1 MSNIDIDYDN
11 HKVSLSLGIE
21 FLHLS
26 VLNTI
31 SYDLYAL
38 DINQMIFND
47 KRITFQNLFN
57 LIVAGLKGTD
67 KTISIELE
75 TYSKTMKFK
84 LNVNNDY
91 TTFNHTFELI
101 KQENGNTDLKEI
113 KKSLVLLNKNL
124 LLLSPLN
131 KILERVYKIYN
142 IDKYSNFISCLDKEM
157 NEEVIKGFKI
167 VESNKNFY
175 FEIKSKSLSTEL
187 NKYKG
192 VVVSR
197 CGDLDYRGK
206 SLNLIWQGNGWY
218 TNGNSLLFVNQKMY
232 DLEKDLKTILNYKE
246 INIIYHETDNKWWIT
261 FFNLHYMD

>member
-1 MSNIDIDYDN
+1 MSNIDIDYNN

-75 TYSKTMKFK
+75 TYSKIMKFK

-91 TTFNHTFELI
+91 TTFTHTFELI

-124 LLLSPLN
+124 SPLD
-131 KILERVYKIYN
+131 KIWERASKIYN
-142 IDKYSNFISCLDKEM
+142 IDKYSSIIFCLEREM
-157 NEEVIKGFKI
+157 NEEVIKGFQI
-167 VESNKNFY
+167 DESRRKDY
-175 FEIKSKSLSTEL
+175 FEIKSKLLSTL
-187 NKYKG
+187 LDKYKG
-192 VVVSR
+192 VVVPGGNYPQDGSE
-197 CGDLDYRGK
+197 C
-206 SLNLIWQGNGWY
+206 LNLSWSSSGWY
-218 TNGNSLLFVNQKMY
+218 ATRNTLHFINEKMY
-232 DLEKDLKTILNYKE
+232 ELEKDLKLILNYKK
-246 INIIYHETDNKWWIT
+246 INIIYDAGDNKWWIT
-261 FFNLHYMD
+261 FMYLPYMG

>member
-11 HKVSLSLGIE
+11 HKVSLSLGID
-21 FLHLS
+21 FLHIS
-26 VLNTI
+26 VLNNI

-67 KTISIELE
+67 KTITIELE
-75 TYSKTMKFK
+75 TNSKTMKFK

-91 TTFNHTFELI
+91 ITFMTSFELI

-124 LLLSPLN
+124 SPLD
-131 KILERVYKIYN
+131 KIWERASKIYN
-142 IDKYSNFISCLDKEM
+142 IDKYSSVISCLDREM
-157 NEEVIKGFKI
+157 NEEVIKGFGISEPTRKY
-167 VESNKNFY
+167 Y
-175 FEIKSKSLSTEL
+175 FEIKSKLL
-187 NKYKG
+187 IILLDKHKG
-192 VVVSR
+192 VVITAGHYPVDGS
-197 CGDLDYRGK
+197 C
-206 SLNLIWQGNGWY
+206 SLNLTWNGSPGWY
-218 TNGNSLLFVNQKMY
+218 TAGTAQQFTNQKMF
-232 DLEKDLKTILNYKE
+232 DLEKDLRIILNYKK

-261 FFNLHYMD
+261 FLNLPYMG

>member
-1 MSNIDIDYDN
+1 MSNIDIDYNN
-11 HKVSLSLGIE
+11 HKISLSLGIE

-47 KRITFQNLFN
+47 KRITFQNLYN
-57 LIVAGLKGTD
+57 LIVAGLKGAD

-91 TTFNHTFELI
+91 TTFIHAFELI

-124 LLLSPLN
+124 SPLD
-131 KILERVYKIYN
+131 KIWERASNIFN
-142 IDKYSNFISCLDKEM
+142 IDKYSSVISCLDKEM
-157 NEEVIKGFKI
+157 NEEVIKGFQIDEARRKD
-167 VESNKNFY
+167 Y
-175 FEIKSKSLSTEL
+175 FEIKSKILITL
-187 NKYKG
+187 LDKYKG
-192 VVVSR
+192 IVVPY
-197 CGDLDYRGK
+197 GNYPKDGTH
-206 SLNLIWQGNGWY
+206 SLNLTWSGSGWHA
-218 TNGNSLLFVNQKMY
+218 TRNTLHFINEKMY
-232 DLEKDLKTILNYKE
+232 ELEKDLKLILNYKK
-246 INIIYHETDNKWWIT
+246 INIIYDAGDNKWWIT
-261 FFNLHYMD
+261 FLNLPYMG

>member
-47 KRITFQNLFN
+47 NRIKFQNLFN

-113 KKSLVLLNKNL
+113 KKGLVLLNKNL
-124 LLLSPLN
+124 SPLD
-131 KILERVYKIYN
+131 KIWERASNIFN
-142 IDKYSNFISCLDKEM
+142 IDKYSSFISCLEREM
-157 NEEVIKGFKI
+157 NEEVIKGFGIDEGKR
-167 VESNKNFY
+167 KHY
-175 FEIKSKSLSTEL
+175 FEIKSKLLITL
-187 NKYKG
+187 LDKYKG
-192 VVVSR
+192 IKVPDGR
-197 CGDLDYRGK
+197 YPLDGTN
-206 SLNLIWQGNGWY
+206 SLNLTWEGHPDGWKRI
-218 TNGNSLLFVNQKMY
+218 NSSNYFGCQKMY
-232 DLEKDLKTILNYKE
+232 DLEKDLRIILNYKK

-261 FFNLHYMD
+261 FLNLPYMG

>member
-47 KRITFQNLFN
+47 NRITFQNLFN

-91 TTFNHTFELI
+91 TTFIHTFELI

-124 LLLSPLN
+124 SPLD
-131 KILERVYKIYN
+131 KIWERASNICN
-142 IDKYSNFISCLDKEM
+142 IDKYSSFISCLEREM

-167 VESNKNFY
+167 DESNKKFY
-175 FEIKSKSLSTEL
+175 FEIKSNLLITL
-187 NKYKG
+187 LDKYKG
-192 VVVSR
+192 VVVPGGNYTKDR
-197 CGDLDYRGK
+197 FN
-206 SLNLIWQGNGWY
+206 SLNLNGWDQDGWLINNNAVRFKNIY
-218 TNGNSLLFVNQKMY
+218 E
-232 DLEKDLKTILNYKE
+232 LEKDLRNILNYKK
-246 INIIYHETDNKWWIT
+246 INIIYNEMNNKWWIT
-261 FFNLHYMD
+261 FLYLPYVGIY

>member
-1 MSNIDIDYDN
+1 MSNIDIDYNN

-47 KRITFQNLFN
+47 KRITFQNLYN

-91 TTFNHTFELI
+91 TTFIHAFELI

-124 LLLSPLN
+124 SPLD
-131 KILERVYKIYN
+131 KIWERASKIFN
-142 IDKYSNFISCLDKEM
+142 IDKYSSVISCLDREM
-157 NEEVIKGFKI
+157 NEEVIKGFQI
-167 VESNKNFY
+167 VEANRKYY
-175 FEIKSKSLSTEL
+175 FEIKSKILITL
-187 NKYKG
+187 LDKYKG
-192 VVVSR
+192 VVVPGGR
-197 CGDLDYRGK
+197 YPLDGTN
-206 SLNLIWQGNGWY
+206 SLNLTWESTPGWGANDN
-218 TNGNSLLFVNQKMY
+218 TLKFTNQKMY
-232 DLEKDLKTILNYKE
+232 ELEKDLRLILNYKK
-246 INIIYHETDNKWWIT
+246 INIIYHEIDNKWWIT
-261 FFNLHYMD
+261 FLNLPYMG

>member
-38 DINQMIFND
+38 DINHMIFND

-57 LIVAGLKGTD
+57 LIVAGLKRTD
-67 KTISIELE
+67 KTISVELE
-75 TYSKTMKFK
+75 TYSKTMNFK

-91 TTFNHTFELI
+91 TTFIHTFELI

-113 KKSLVLLNKNL
+113 KKNLVLLNKNL
-124 LLLSPLN
+124 SPLE
-131 KILERVYKIYN
+131 KIWERASNIFN
-142 IDKYSNFISCLDKEM
+142 IDKYSSVISCLEREM

-167 VESNKNFY
+167 SEGNKKYY
-175 FEIKSKSLSTEL
+175 FEIKSKLLITL
-187 NKYKG
+187 LDKYKG
-192 VVVSR
+192 SQI
-197 CGDLDYRGK
+197 CTGNYPLDGSK
-206 SLNLIWQGNGWY
+206 SLNLIWDSHPGSGTTAN
-218 TNGNSLLFVNQKMY
+218 NSSLRFTDYKIY
-232 DLEKDLKTILNYKE
+232 ELEKDFRIILNYKK

-261 FFNLHYMD
+261 FLYLPYMG

>member
-1 MSNIDIDYDN
+1 MSNIDIDYNN

-47 KRITFQNLFN
+47 KRITFQNLYN

-84 LNVNNDY
+84 LNVDNSY
-91 TTFNHTFELI
+91 TTFTHTFELI

-124 LLLSPLN
+124 SPLD
-131 KILERVYKIYN
+131 KIWERASNIFN
-142 IDKYSNFISCLDKEM
+142 IDKYSSVISCLDREM

-167 VESNKNFY
+167 NEGNNRKHY
-175 FEIKSKSLSTEL
+175 FEIKSKLL
-187 NKYKG
+187 IILLDKHKG
-192 VVVSR
+192 
-197 CGDLDYRGK
+197 GMIPGGNYPLDGSN
-206 SLNLIWQGNGWY
+206 SLNLLWNGSPGWY
-218 TNGNSLLFVNQKMY
+218 TNGTAQQFTNQKMY
-232 DLEKDLKTILNYKE
+232 ELEKDLRIILNYKK
-246 INIIYHETDNKWWIT
+246 INIIYHETDTKWWIT
-261 FFNLHYMD
+261 FLNLPYVG

>member
-1 MSNIDIDYDN
+1 MSNIDIDYNN

-84 LNVNNDY
+84 LNVDNNY
-91 TTFNHTFELI
+91 TTFIHTFELI

-124 LLLSPLN
+124 SPLD
-131 KILERVYKIYN
+131 KIWERASNIFN
-142 IDKYSNFISCLDKEM
+142 IDKYSSVISCLDREM
-157 NEEVIKGFKI
+157 NEEVIKEFKI
-167 VESNKNFY
+167 NEVRKKYY
-175 FEIKSKSLSTEL
+175 FEIKSKILITL
-187 NKYKG
+187 LDKYKG
-192 VVVSR
+192 IVVPGGNYPQDGSN
-197 CGDLDYRGK
+197 
-206 SLNLIWQGNGWY
+206 SLNLIWNGSPGWNAG
-218 TNGNSLLFVNQKMY
+218 TQFTNQKMY
-232 DLEKDLKTILNYKE
+232 ELEKDLRNILNYKK

-261 FFNLHYMD
+261 FLNLPYMG

>member
-1 MSNIDIDYDN
+1 MSNIDIDYNN
-11 HKVSLSLGIE
+11 HKVSLSLGTE

-84 LNVNNDY
+84 LNVDNDY
-91 TTFNHTFELI
+91 TTFIHTFELI

-113 KKSLVLLNKNL
+113 KKNLVLLNKNL
-124 LLLSPLN
+124 SPLD
-131 KILERVYKIYN
+131 KIWERASNIFN
-142 IDKYSNFISCLDKEM
+142 IDKYSSVISCLEREM
-157 NEEVIKGFKI
+157 NEEVIKGFQISEGNRKD
-167 VESNKNFY
+167 Y
-175 FEIKSKSLSTEL
+175 FEIKSKLLNTLL

-192 VVVSR
+192 IKVPDGRYPKDGSN
-197 CGDLDYRGK
+197 
-206 SLNLIWQGNGWY
+206 SLNLTWDGTSNGWMSPNNY
-218 TNGNSLLFVNQKMY
+218 FRCQMMY
-232 DLEKDLKTILNYKE
+232 ELEKDLRIILNYKK

-261 FFNLHYMD
+261 FLNLPYMG